1 MTKILFIDDSKM
13 QLQVLRGLIKKDYEV
28 FMSESGLEGIEI
40 AKKQQP
46 DLIFLDYGMPVISGT
61 ETLERLRKNEKTKD
75 IPVVFLTGVDDKEEA
90 TAALRLKPQGYL
102 LKPVTRDK
110 LVDIIKKITLS

>member
-1 MTKILFIDDSKM
+1 MQKILFIDDSKM
-13 QLQVLRGLIKKDYEV
+13 QLQVLRGLLKNDYEV
-28 FMSESGLEGIEI
+28 FTSESGLDGIDV

-61 ETLERLRKNEKTKD
+61 ETLERLRQNEKTKN

-90 TAALRLKPQGYL
+90 TAALKLKPQGYL
-102 LKPVTRDK
+102 LKPVTKEK
-110 LVDIIKKITLS
+110 LVDIIRKITVK